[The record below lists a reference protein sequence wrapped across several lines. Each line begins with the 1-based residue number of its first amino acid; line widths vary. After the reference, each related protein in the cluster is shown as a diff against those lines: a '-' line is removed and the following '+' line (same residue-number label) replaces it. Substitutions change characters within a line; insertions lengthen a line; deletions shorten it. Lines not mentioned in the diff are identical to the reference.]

1 MNVKSPIVVLNTLR
15 YADDKIIAECLS
27 RSEGRVTF
35 LVRIS
40 HAKRAAVRH
49 SLFQPLALLEA
60 EWTPK
65 LRGGLISPKS
75 AVVLTPYA
83 GLHSTPVKQ
92 MVVLFLSE
100 ALLHILRNEE
110 GSELLFDFIAHSL
123 EWFDTAPS
131 GYANFHIVFL
141 MRLARFLGI
150 MPSLDSATLPHF
162 DLLEG
167 QFRATPPPHRH
178 YISGREAEAF
188 AQLMRMNFGTMQ
200 LFALSRTER
209 QRILFLILEYYRLH
223 LPIFP
228 ELKSLEVLSEVF
240 D

>member
-40 HAKRAAVRH
+40 HAKRAPVRH
-49 SLFQPLALLEA
+49 SLFQPLSLLEV

-65 LRGGLISPKS
+65 LRGGLIIPKS
-75 AVVLTPYA
+75 AVVLTPYTS
-83 GLHSTPVKQ
+83 LHTQPIKQ
-92 MVVLFLSE
+92 MLLLFLSE
-100 ALLHILRNEE
+100 VLLHILRNEE
-110 GSELLFDFIAHSL
+110 GSEMLFDFIAHSL
-123 EWFDTAPS
+123 EWLDTAPD

-150 MPSLDSATLPHF
+150 MPSLEGATLPHF
-162 DLLEG
+162 DLLGG
-167 QFRATPPPHRH
+167 QFRTTPPTHRH
-178 YISGREAEAF
+178 YISGQEAEAF

-223 LPIFP
+223 LPGFP

-240 D
+240 N